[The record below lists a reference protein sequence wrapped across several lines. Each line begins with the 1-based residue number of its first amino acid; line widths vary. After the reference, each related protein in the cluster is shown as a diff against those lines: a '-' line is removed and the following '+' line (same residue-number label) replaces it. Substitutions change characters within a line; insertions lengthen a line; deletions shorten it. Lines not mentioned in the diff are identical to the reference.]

1 MTRDLVMTQLRRK
14 IFQSESDK
22 IVFYVNKMG
31 KEIGVYGWFGLQLKH
46 FGVSYRY
53 M

>member
-1 MTRDLVMTQLRRK
+1 MTQLRRK
-14 IFQSESDK
+14 IFNLKDK

-31 KEIGVYGWFGLQLKH
+31 KEIGVYGWFGLQSKH